1 MTTLQEQRESVAALV
16 NDVNLMNKD
25 SKALD
30 VISAFRSLRWA
41 VLELENAIMSEIFP
55 TSKEN
60 N

>member
-1 MTTLQEQRESVAALV
+1 MNALQEHRDSVTALV
-16 NDVNLMNKD
+16 NDVKLMDKD

-41 VLELENAIMSEIFP
+41 VLELENAIMSDIFP

>member
-1 MTTLQEQRESVAALV
+1 MNTLKEHHENVAALV
-16 NDVNLMNKD
+16 NDVKLMNKD

>member
-1 MTTLQEQRESVAALV
+1 MNALQEHRDSVTALV

-41 VLELENAIMSEIFP
+41 VLELENAIMSDIFP